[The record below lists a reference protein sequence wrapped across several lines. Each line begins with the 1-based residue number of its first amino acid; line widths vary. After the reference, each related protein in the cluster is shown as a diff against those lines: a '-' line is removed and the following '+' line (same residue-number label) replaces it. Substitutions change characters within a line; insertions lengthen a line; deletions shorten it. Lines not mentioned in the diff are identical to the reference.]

1 MPNFDAIPGTAP
13 ETERGNSARRELRH
27 TEVALEESL
36 YDIAI
41 LSDLGNGR
49 ENNEDYVGYS
59 LEAQGSLVMAIA
71 DGVGGLEGGEL
82 ASQIAVEATIASFTE
97 QQPNVPPE
105 KRLYRAAQQANIE
118 IYDKAIVVTELKD
131 MSTTLTAIALDGGML
146 HAAHVGDTRLYLIR
160 GERIRQL
167 TKDHTLEHDPRGKK
181 ANGSSP
187 GAGVLTRSLGRELI
201 AAVDRLSLPLYTGD
215 TLLLCTDGVYGVLKD
230 ADLLALGTS
239 GSASMASQALV
250 DAALAH
256 KSRDNISVGICRVVG
271 PVETPAQE
279 ETWMTKLRSWLR
291 SND

>member
-13 ETERGNSARRELRH
+13 ETERGSAARRELRH
-27 TEVALEESL
+27 AEVALEESI

-41 LSDLGNGR
+41 LSHLGNGR

-59 LEAQGSLVMAIA
+59 LEAQESLVMAIA

-97 QQPNVPPE
+97 QQSNVPPE

-160 GERIRQL
+160 GERIRLL
-167 TKDHTLEHDPRGKK
+167 TKDHTLEHEHRAKK
-181 ANGSSP
+181 ANGDIT
-187 GAGVLTRSLGRELI
+187 GTGVLTRSLGRELI
-201 AAVDRLSLPLYTGD
+201 AAVDRLSLPLYSGD

-230 ADLLALGTS
+230 ADLLALATAGDART
-239 GSASMASQALV
+239 ASQALV
-250 DAALAH
+250 DAALER
-256 KSRDNISVGICRVVG
+256 KTRDNLSVGVCRVVG
-271 PVETPAQE
+271 PVETQAQE